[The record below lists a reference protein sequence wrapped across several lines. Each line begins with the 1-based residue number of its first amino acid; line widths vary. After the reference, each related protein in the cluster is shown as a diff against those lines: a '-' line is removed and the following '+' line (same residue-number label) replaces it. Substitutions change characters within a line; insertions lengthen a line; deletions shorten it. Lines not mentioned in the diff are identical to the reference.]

1 MIATANKMILVALPS
16 KPFVTN
22 LAMIAQISMK
32 TSINA
37 KTDAKWKMLPT
48 LQKLRVMVQ
57 SQLRITQFYL
67 SFRSTDCSSS
77 IVGSSLYLN
86 LNLSPSS
93 STVLTVESVYKKKN
107 MI

>member
-1 MIATANKMILVALPS
+1 MIATANKMTLVALSS

-22 LAMIAQISMK
+22 LAIIKQINMK

-48 LQKLRVMVQ
+48 LQMLRVMVQ

-67 SFRSTDCSSS
+67 SFRLSSS
-77 IVGSSLYLN
+77 I
-86 LNLSPSS
+86 
-93 STVLTVESVYKKKN
+93 
-107 MI
+107 